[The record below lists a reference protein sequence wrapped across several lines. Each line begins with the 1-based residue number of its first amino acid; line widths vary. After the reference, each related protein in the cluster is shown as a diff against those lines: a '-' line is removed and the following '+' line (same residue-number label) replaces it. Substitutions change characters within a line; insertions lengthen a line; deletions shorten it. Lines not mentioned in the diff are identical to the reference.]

1 MQNILLNYLKVIIH
15 LFFFCLFSF
24 LTYKIIILHMEIQ
37 VECQKQPENF
47 LAPLINVERKL

>member
-15 LFFFCLFSF
+15 LFFCLFSF
-24 LTYKIIILHMEIQ
+24 LIYKIIILHMEIQ